1 MTSAMNPS
9 LLRYALATVDGHP
22 GHKAFWSAV
31 EGLLTPQQ
39 RQRLEQGGDIRNAT
53 WLVNAA
59 PTATRPVTRPAWIAV
74 VDVAMPLVK
83 EFEGCKLNAYPDPE
97 TGGEPWTIGWGST
110 TLADGRPVRRGDM
123 INQAVADALLA
134 ARLERDAQA
143 LASRITGWGGLS
155 VNQQAALLSF
165 TYNCGTHWYG
175 SEGFATL
182 TRCLQCGLQ
191 SDARELATV
200 PAAMMLYVNP
210 GGPSEAGLRRR
221 RRAEGALWSA
231 Q

>member
-1 MTSAMNPS
+1 MNPS

-22 GHKAFWSAV
+22 GHEAFWSAV
-31 EGLLTPQQ
+31 EKLLTPEQ
-39 RQRLEQGGDIRNAT
+39 RQRLEQGGDIRTAT
-53 WLVNAA
+53 WLTPA
-59 PTATRPVTRPAWIAV
+59 VTHAWNAV
-74 VDVAMPLVK
+74 VTVALPLVK
-83 EFEGCKLNAYPDPE
+83 EVEGCRLTAYPDPE
-97 TGGEPWTIGWGST
+97 TGDEPWTIGWGST
-110 TLADGRPVRRGDM
+110 RHADGRPVRRGEA
-123 INQAVADALLA
+123 ISQAQADVLLV

-155 VNQQAALLSF
+155 INQQAALLSF

-182 TRCLQCGLQ
+182 TRCLQRGLQ

-221 RRAEGALWSA
+221 RKAEGALWSA

>member
-1 MTSAMNPS
+1 MNPS

-31 EGLLTPQQ
+31 EGLLTPEQ
-39 RQRLEQGGDIRNAT
+39 RQRLEQGGDIRTAT
-53 WLVNAA
+53 WLTSAVS
-59 PTATRPVTRPAWIAV
+59 PAWNAV
-74 VDVAMPLVK
+74 VTVAFPLVK
-83 EFEGCKLNAYPDPE
+83 EFEGCKLSAYPDPE

-110 TLADGRPVRRGDM
+110 TLADGRPVRRGEA
-123 INQAVADALLA
+123 ISQAQADALLA

-155 VNQQAALLSF
+155 INQQAALISF

-182 TRCLQCGLQ
+182 TRCLQRGLQ
-191 SDARELATV
+191 TDAQELSKV
-200 PAAMMLYVNP
+200 PAALMLYVNP

-221 RRAEGALWSA
+221 RKAEGALWSA